1 MCAGFTPLCI
11 AIIDCVLIEC
21 IQCTQIKAI
30 AQMSAVETLVW
41 CRASTRWS
49 VREVL
54 QEVCLPLFV
63 LAVGMFCSIAA
74 LSTLGDD

>member
-11 AIIDCVLIEC
+11 AISDCVLIEC

-30 AQMSAVETLVW
+30 AQMSAVEKLVW